1 MKARTMIYLEREEL
15 QALRT
20 EARRARI
27 SLAELL
33 RWLVREYLRE
43 RSPAPRAPVSLYLK
57 IVAMGASGRSDVS
70 ERHDDYVAAAARADH
85 AR

>member
-1 MKARTMIYLEREEL
+1 MIYLEREEL
-15 QALRT
+15 QALRA

-33 RWLVREYLRE
+33 RRLVREYLRE
-43 RSPAPRAPVSLYLK
+43 RSPGPRAPASLYLK
-57 IVAMGASGRSDVS
+57 IVAMGASGHGDVS
-70 ERHDDYVAAAARADH
+70 ERHDDYVAAAVRADH

>member
-1 MKARTMIYLEREEL
+1 VKARTMIYLEREEL
-15 QALRT
+15 QALRA

-33 RWLVREYLRE
+33 RRLVREYLRE
-43 RSPAPRAPVSLYLK
+43 RSPASRPPASLYLK